1 MSTGEYADPAAGEKN
16 PLRSEGVL
24 EHKGGASETPAP
36 TSSEPIVAIRERLA
50 RIVNYQLERMENG
63 EIDQLSDQHNSMLQQ
78 LLQSP
83 RRQQRQQGRQQQGIR
98 QQPRQRGTQRTN
110 NQRKPRPH
118 CTYDK
123 CDKPVGHWE
132 STCLQKARD
141 IKSRHFSKRDRSNS
155 PRGNSRRFRRHH
167 RDDDDDDDDVEDDRR
182 SQASST
188 RGEDN

>member
-1 MSTGEYADPAAGEKN
+1 M
-16 PLRSEGVL
+16 
-24 EHKGGASETPAP
+24 H
-36 TSSEPIVAIRERLA
+36 
-50 RIVNYQLERMENG
+50 
-63 EIDQLSDQHNSMLQQ
+63 
-78 LLQSP
+78 
-83 RRQQRQQGRQQQGIR
+83 
-98 QQPRQRGTQRTN
+98 RGN

-141 IKSRHFSKRDRSNS
+141 IKSRHVSKRDRSNS
-155 PRGNSRRFRRHH
+155 PRGSSRRFRRHH
-167 RDDDDDDDDVEDDRR
+167 RDDDDDDDVEDDRR